1 MNDYAI
7 QEILD
12 VLRSIRDEL
21 KNLNDKLRGSKN
33 E

>member
-21 KNLNDKLRGSKN
+21 KNLNNKLGGSEN